1 MDWGS
6 VIGGGLSAAGSI
18 ASGLLGKQGSGHSY
32 QYYLD
37 RQFNQTRDL
46 AKNQPSWLVEGAKKA
61 GLHPLA
67 VLGMNVGS
75 GQSFSMGDT
84 GSSYQDTS
92 WLNDAGQGIARAA
105 GAWLIARLVLNRTNL
120 IRSRCNRSWKT
131 TICKTSCSVLKYANM
146 ALTMLWLP

>member
-46 AKNQPSWLVEGAKKA
+46 AKNQP
-61 GLHPLA
+61 
-67 VLGMNVGS
+67 LGWS
-75 GQSFSMGDT
+75 
-84 GSSYQDTS
+84 
-92 WLNDAGQGIARAA
+92 
-105 GAWLIARLVLNRTNL
+105 
-120 IRSRCNRSWKT
+120 K
-131 TICKTSCSVLKYANM
+131 VLKRLAFIP
-146 ALTMLWLP
+146 WLFSA